1 MTTPEKN
8 PQDENR
14 ENIDPEAE
22 HPELEQIIESSEVE
36 TLEGSISE
44 DIQPISQQKESQP
57 AQIFLHKM
65 MVNIENGEKL
75 GNASDLLFDRANLK
89 IAAVTVST
97 GGLLQRGSQAILVE
111 QIQVWG
117 KDFILVQG
125 KGGSLQD
132 FAPGSENWLSL
143 TNNLKG
149 KQVISS
155 DGIRLGQIEDVSID
169 ASGKIVDF
177 RLSQALVKAPLY
189 ESMRIP
195 AAVTHALGKDALII
209 DREEIPETQV
219 GNEIEG

>member
-1 MTTPEKN
+1 MTTPENN

-14 ENIDPEAE
+14 ENTILEAE
-22 HPELEQIIESSEVE
+22 HPEAEQLIETQDLQ
-36 TLEGSISE
+36 TLEEPTSE
-44 DIQPISQQKESQP
+44 DIQPISQPKESQP
-57 AQIFLHKM
+57 AHILLHKM
-65 MVNIENGEKL
+65 IVNIENGEKL
-75 GNASDLLFDRANLK
+75 GSASDLLFDRANLK

-97 GGLLQRGSQAILVE
+97 GGLLQRGSQAILAE
-111 QIQVWG
+111 QVQVWG

-155 DGIRLGQIEDVSID
+155 DGIRLGQIEGVSID

-177 RLSQALVKAPLY
+177 RLSQAFVKGPLY

-219 GNEIEG
+219 GNEIE